1 MKVFVVIVCL
11 AVLANADAQPERPD
25 CKIGATPEFKL
36 AYGEAFAIQEACLL
50 LKCRGGN
57 NFEVVS
63 NCPTVFRGAPA
74 DVAAQKSREMGD
86 KILAGQACE
95 ASSVI

>member
-1 MKVFVVIVCL
+1 MLIVL
-11 AVLANADAQPERPD
+11 SQINYP
-25 CKIGATPEFKL
+25 IFNI
-36 AYGEAFAIQEACLL
+36 YF
-50 LKCRGGN
+50 
-57 NFEVVS
+57 S
-63 NCPTVFRGAPA
+63 CPTVFRGAPA